1 MCISRISELCALNS
15 SGHFHC
21 TSYIVQHTR
30 INMNGLQKN
39 RIVHGQLPTFTHECI
54 DLENI
59 ISNQNRNGKS
69 ADKFI

>member
-1 MCISRISELCALNS
+1 
-15 SGHFHC
+15 
-21 TSYIVQHTR
+21 
-30 INMNGLQKN
+30 MNGLQKI